1 MHNDM
6 MDDTLDVLKVAAE
19 YTQRGVPCALCT
31 VVRASGSVPRHAG
44 SKLLV
49 ADDGTIITGTIGGGE
64 VESRVIAQAMQTL
77 RNGKPQLLTYQLAD
91 PARGDP
97 GVCGGEVEV
106 FVDPLLPAPTLL
118 IIGAG
123 HVGRALA
130 HLARWAGFYVVV
142 TDDRPDLCSPEAIPD
157 AHQHLAGPLIEQL
170 TQMTWSAHTYIALV
184 TRSSAIDVSVLPA
197 LLRAP
202 VAYVGV
208 IGSRR
213 RWLTTVETL
222 RQAGLAETDLSRV
235 HAPIGLEIHAETPEE
250 IAISIMAE
258 IVQIRRTQTSSQ

>member
-1 MHNDM
+1 M
-6 MDDTLDVLKVAAE
+6 MRDTIDVLKLAAE
-19 YTQRGVPCALCT
+19 HTERGAPCVLCT
-31 VVRASGSVPRHAG
+31 IVRASGSVPRHAG

-49 ADDGTIITGTIGGGE
+49 SGDGAILAGTIGGGE
-64 VESRVIAQAMQTL
+64 MESRVIAAAGQAL
-77 RNGKPQLLTYQLAD
+77 RDGKSRLLTYQLAD
-91 PARGDP
+91 PSSGDP

-106 FVDPLLPAPTLL
+106 FVDPLLPAPTLV

-130 HLARWAGFYVVV
+130 HVARWAGFRVVV
-142 TDDRPDLCSPEAIPD
+142 TDDRPDLCSPAAIPD
-157 AHQHLAGPLIEQL
+157 ADAHLAGPLVEQIARI
-170 TQMTWSAHTYIALV
+170 TWTPLTYIALV

-197 LLRAP
+197 LLCAP

-213 RWLTTVETL
+213 RWLTTVEAL
-222 RQAGLAETDLSRV
+222 RKAGVSDADLARV

-258 IVQIRRTQTSSQ
+258 IVQVRRNQSTVVSRQ

>member
-1 MHNDM
+1 MPH
-6 MDDTLDVLKVAAE
+6 DTVDVLRIAAE
-19 YTQRGVPCALCT
+19 HTGRGVACALCT
-31 VVRASGSVPRHAG
+31 VVRASGSVPRRAG

-49 ADDGTIITGTIGGGE
+49 AEDGAIIAGTIGGGE
-64 VESRVIAQAMQTL
+64 MESRVIAQAVQSL
-77 RNGKPQLLTYQLAD
+77 RSGKPQLLTYQLAD
-91 PARGDP
+91 PSSGDP
-97 GVCGGEVEV
+97 GVCGGEVAV
-106 FVDPLLPAPTLL
+106 FVEPLLPAPTLL

-130 HLARWAGFYVVV
+130 RLARWAGFYVVV

-157 AHQHLAGPLIEQL
+157 ADMHLAGPLTEQL
-170 TQMTWSAHTYIALV
+170 ARITWTPHTYVALV

-197 LLRAP
+197 LLRTP

-213 RWLTTVETL
+213 RWLTTVDAL
-222 RQAGLAETDLSRV
+222 RQAGVAEADLTHV

-258 IVQIRRTQTSSQ
+258 IVQIRRTRTDSQ